1 MTIHFAATI
10 DDAVAATGEYRAGGT
25 DLQERLHADPSPRP
39 IVDVSRVEGL
49 TGIDH
54 TDEETTIG
62 ALTTIAVVAA
72 DLAGSHPAVAQTAAG
87 LATPQIRSVA
97 TIGGNLTQR
106 TRCWYFR
113 HPALSCFKTGGDGC
127 PARDG
132 DHRLGVVF
140 DRGPCVH
147 PHPSS
152 VGMAL
157 LACDADVS
165 VTGRGRMPVAQLW
178 GDGSDPHHDHQLTD
192 GELLTHVHLPAAWPG
207 ERAAYFRAISRFEAE
222 WPLVEAVARV
232 AVDDGLVTRAAVAV
246 GGVATVPLRLPAVES
261 ALVDRA
267 ATADVLAAA
276 ARVATD
282 GVSPLPLTGY
292 KVELLEA
299 CVLEVLERA
308 TAL

>member
-39 IVDVSRVEGL
+39 IVDVSRVDGL

-54 TDEETTIG
+54 ADDETTIG
-62 ALTTIAVVAA
+62 ALTTIAAVAA

-113 HPALSCFKTGGDGC
+113 HPDLSCFKTGDDGC

-157 LACDADVS
+157 LACDAEVS

-178 GDGSDPHHDHQLTD
+178 GDGSDPHRDHQLID

-207 ERAAYFRAISRFEAE
+207 ERAAYFRTITRFEAE
-222 WPLVEAVARV
+222 WPLVETVARV

-246 GGVATVPLRLPAVES
+246 GGVATVPLRLPAVAA
-261 ALVDRA
+261 ALIDQPPTPA
-267 ATADVLAAA
+267 VLAAA
-276 ARVATD
+276 ARAAAGGAT
-282 GVSPLPLTGY
+282 PLPQTGY
-292 KVELLEA
+292 KVDLLEA